1 MSPRE
6 LMHSPFLPLNADEM
20 EALAEIEWSKVEA

>member
-20 EALAEIEWSKVEA
+20 EALAEIEVEA